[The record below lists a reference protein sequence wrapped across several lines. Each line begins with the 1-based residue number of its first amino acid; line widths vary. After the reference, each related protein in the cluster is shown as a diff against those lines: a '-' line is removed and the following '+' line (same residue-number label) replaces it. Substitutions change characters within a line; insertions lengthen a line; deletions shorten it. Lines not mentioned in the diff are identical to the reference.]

1 MTDDPATLFFSAQLG
16 RLSNC
21 MLSVNAARFVASSLR
36 LRLAVPPCRTSP
48 YGEQACAPHL
58 NIPDQRQSLVEF
70 ELLRALDSRD
80 LGGCTEKSAGSA
92 VAVTALPLRPTL
104 RDVTC
109 VVVTEQIRCARPEF
123 QRHKACRDELSGGLA
138 AARAAAEA
146 EAAKTLAKGLQ
157 NCEEE
162 LRRTPALR
170 GYAPMRFTRF
180 VELPAAELRAGAGT
194 ALDGLRRRGGDV
206 FLGGTFQLGADVLP
220 LLGAPPLKLCAHPRP
235 RPSIEAMVRTL
246 VARLELDLDRTLCV
260 HWRGE
265 DFFHPTS
272 IQRHAAFATAQKV
285 AERVAADA
293 KKARVDR
300 VLVVSNARFE
310 ALEELLRRLRS
321 GELAAD
327 ATRSSPQ
334 LNGTAFGCADGSFF
348 AAFAEKAACARTRW
362 FLGSF
367 GSTFSEHIAAM
378 RASEKRETEWMGSDH
393 RWPVAWPAT
402 RGRGSRPRN
411 VSRASGGPRTFR

>member
-21 MLSVNAARFVASSLR
+21 MLSVNAARFVASSLH

-109 VVVTEQIRCARPEF
+109 VVVTEQLRCARPEF
-123 QRHKACRDELSGGLA
+123 QRHKACHDEMRGGVA
-138 AARAAAEA
+138 AVRAAAKA
-146 EAAKTLAKGLQ
+146 EATSTLAKGLE

-180 VELPAAELRAGAGT
+180 VELPAAELRAGAG
-194 ALDGLRRRGGDV
+194 ASWSFVGFAPNV
-206 FLGGTFQLGADVLP
+206 FAG
-220 LLGAPPLKLCAHPRP
+220 
-235 RPSIEAMVRTL
+235 
-246 VARLELDLDRTLCV
+246 
-260 HWRGE
+260 
-265 DFFHPTS
+265 
-272 IQRHAAFATAQKV
+272 
-285 AERVAADA
+285 
-293 KKARVDR
+293 
-300 VLVVSNARFE
+300 N
-310 ALEELLRRLRS
+310 
-321 GELAAD
+321 LAAKG
-327 ATRSSPQ
+327 
-334 LNGTAFGCADGSFF
+334 L
-348 AAFAEKAACARTRW
+348 
-362 FLGSF
+362 
-367 GSTFSEHIAAM
+367 
-378 RASEKRETEWMGSDH
+378 
-393 RWPVAWPAT
+393 
-402 RGRGSRPRN
+402 
-411 VSRASGGPRTFR
+411 